1 MSTVLRMDAKEPSR
15 TSMLAAVGRAMHRQR
30 HARPWVLDDP
40 YALPLVG
47 PGWPDVL
54 AIFDSLLAPHLQE
67 IAFGFLV
74 ARSRYAEDRL
84 EAGGF
89 SQYVLLGAGL
99 DSLAWRRPDLLR
111 QVKIFEV
118 DHPNTQAWKRDRAA
132 AMGLPESDGHV
143 FAPVDFETEELRD
156 VLDRAGF
163 DWSRP
168 TLFSLL
174 GVVMYLT
181 RDAIATTL
189 RTLAGASPGSGIV
202 LTYRPP
208 PEYLDEDSNALLKAV
223 EPALTQLGEP
233 FLDGLA
239 PAEFEALVR
248 DCGHTVDENVEPA
261 ELEARYFADR
271 NDGLR
276 PYSLERILSASL
288 P

>member
-1 MSTVLRMDAKEPSR
+1 MDAKEPSR
-15 TSMLAAVGRAMHRQR
+15 TSMLAAVGRGMHRQW
-30 HARPWVLDDP
+30 HERPWVLDDA

-54 AIFDSLLAPHLQE
+54 AIFDSALPRNLQE
-67 IAFGFLV
+67 IAVGFLV
-74 ARSRYAEDRL
+74 ARSRYVEDRL
-84 EAGGF
+84 EAGDF

-118 DHPNTQAWKRDRAA
+118 DHPNTQAWKRERAA
-132 AMGLPESDGHV
+132 AIGLPEGDGHV

-156 VLDRAGF
+156 ALDRAGF
-163 DWSRP
+163 DWSRA
-168 TLFSLL
+168 TLFSWL

-189 RTLAGASPGSGIV
+189 RTLAGAGPGSGIV
-202 LTYRPP
+202 VTYRPP
-208 PEYLDEDSNALLKAV
+208 PEYLDDDSVALLKAI
-223 EPALTQLGEP
+223 EPVLVKLGEP

-261 ELEARYFADR
+261 KLEGRYFADR

>member
-1 MSTVLRMDAKEPSR
+1 MDATSASR
-15 TSMLAAVGRAMHRQR
+15 TSMMAAVGRGMHRQL
-30 HARPWVLDDP
+30 HAPPWVLDDA

-47 PGWPDVL
+47 PGWPDFL
-54 AIFDSLLAPHLQE
+54 AIFDRVLPGHLQE
-67 IAFGFLV
+67 LAFAFLV

-111 QVKIFEV
+111 QVKVFEV
-118 DHPNTQAWKRDRAA
+118 DHPNTQAWKRERAA
-132 AMGLPESDGHV
+132 AIGLPEHEGHV
-143 FAPVDFETEELRD
+143 FAPVNFETEELREA
-156 VLDRAGF
+156 LDRAGF

-168 TLFSLL
+168 ALFSWL

-189 RTLAGASPGSGIV
+189 RTLAGAASGSGTV
-202 LTYRPP
+202 LTYRPAV
-208 PEYLDEDSNALLKAV
+208 EYLDAEN
-223 EPALTQLGEP
+223 LTFLQSISPTLAQMGEP
-233 FLDGLA
+233 FLDAFA

-248 DCGHTVDENVEPA
+248 DCGHIVDENLAPEDLA
-261 ELEARYFADR
+261 ARYFADR
-271 NDGLR
+271 KDGLR
-276 PYSLERILSASL
+276 PYSIERILSASL